1 MNRFRELR
9 LQNGYSQKQ
18 LKDLYNAKYGRS
30 YSTGAMS
37 LIETG
42 KRMPELGALLDFA
55 DFYGVSLDYL
65 LGRDLAEDNPLKV
78 QREYKKGRKW
88 HISEF
93 LRELIAGLN
102 IHSVSPD
109 AQPAGFINAAKEEN
123 TKKTEY
129 QENLEM
135 LKCLLQQSA
144 VLAKRV
150 EENKNTWYK
159 Y

>member
-102 IHSVSPD
+102 IHSSSS
-109 AQPAGFINAAKEEN
+109 EEQN
-123 TKKTEY
+123 VGCTDESASKNSKKTEY
-129 QENLEM
+129 QENMEM